1 MWLSSVILI
10 AACWACLW
18 EMWDSWFILV
28 GKKAENVQEDVRCVI
43 LPSRIV
49 RGGKMSMI
57 SSGPGNNRQWYLFL
71 HGKTRIYLW
80 CNRAKK
86 KEWSVSYMQAC
97 NAYLFIYT
105 CGTLCTYHPA
115 WGQAAHCFLLT
126 TCLRWSSLSAATMG
140 SSFCR
145 WYEIRWLMLSN
156 NMSLVRTCREDSKR
170 VWE

>member
-1 MWLSSVILI
+1 MYKRMSDALFSSVELSGEGK
-10 AACWACLW
+10 CQWHP
-18 EMWDSWFILV
+18 LV
-28 GKKAENVQEDVRCVI
+28 QVTI
-43 LPSRIV
+43 RIEEV
-49 RGGKMSMI
+49 S
-57 SSGPGNNRQWYLFL
+57 PHLFL

-86 KEWSVSYMQAC
+86 RKSGQFLICRHVIHIH
-97 NAYLFIYT
+97 LFIYT

-170 VWE
+170 GRE

>member
-1 MWLSSVILI
+1 MYKKMSDALFSSVKLSREGK
-10 AACWACLW
+10 CQRYP
-18 EMWDSWFILV
+18 LV
-28 GKKAENVQEDVRCVI
+28 QVTIDTEEVS
-43 LPSRIV
+43 P
-49 RGGKMSMI
+49 
-57 SSGPGNNRQWYLFL
+57 YLFL

-80 CNRAKK
+80 CNSAKKK

-105 CGTLCTYHPA
+105 CCTLCTYRPA

-156 NMSLVRTCREDSKR
+156 NMSLVRTCWEDSKR
-170 VWE
+170 GWE